1 MPQTLCMRLQEIISQ
16 STLVVSL
23 LAGCVDERMRF
34 ERCASNYYFRQ
45 SRVAKIV
52 PEKRKIK
59 LKIEAKLRICR
70 ENIIFAASNRI
81 IA

>member
-16 STLVVSL
+16 PTLVVSL

-34 ERCASNYYFRQ
+34 ERCVSNYYFRQ

-59 LKIEAKLRICR
+59 LKIESKLRICR
-70 ENIIFAASNRI
+70 ENIIFATAK
-81 IA
+81 

>member
-16 STLVVSL
+16 PTLVVSL

-34 ERCASNYYFRQ
+34 ERCVSNYYFRQ

-59 LKIEAKLRICR
+59 LKIESKLRICR
-70 ENIIFAASNRI
+70 ENIIFATAN
-81 IA
+81 

>member
-1 MPQTLCMRLQEIISQ
+1 MRLQEIISQ
-16 STLVVSL
+16 PTLVVRL

-34 ERCASNYYFRQ
+34 ERCVSNYYFRQ

-59 LKIEAKLRICR
+59 LKIEAKLRVCS
-70 ENIIFAASNRI
+70 ENIIFATAK
-81 IA
+81 

>member
-16 STLVVSL
+16 PTLVVRL

-34 ERCASNYYFRQ
+34 ERYVSNYCFRQ

-52 PEKRKIK
+52 TEKRKIK

-70 ENIIFAASNRI
+70 ENIIFATAN
-81 IA
+81 